1 MKIFDAHV
9 HVFPD
14 KIAEKA
20 TNATG
25 SYYGIPMY
33 TVGTAENVKREL
45 EKGKISGC
53 LIHSTATKSAQV
65 ESVNDYIASLVK
77 EDSRLVG
84 FGSMH
89 ADYEKTD
96 EEICRLKA
104 LSLKGIKLH
113 TDFQGFAIDSEGAMK
128 IYEAANR
135 EHLPVLFHV
144 GDKKS
149 TLSHPERLCRVA
161 EKFPELT
168 VIAAHLGGYSVW
180 DEAKNLIGHKGNV
193 YLDASSALEFMPA
206 ETAREIILRHGTD
219 RVLFGSDFPM
229 HDPEKTASL
238 LLGLGLGDEDYEKIF
253 YKNAQNLLGIRVAE
267 NNSYNRL

>member
-33 TVGTAENVKREL
+33 TVGTAENVKRVL

-53 LIHSTATKSAQV
+53 LIHSTATKRAQV
-65 ESVNDYIASLVK
+65 ESVNDYIASVAK
-77 EDSRLVG
+77 DNPRLVG

-96 EEICRLKA
+96 EEVSRIKA

-113 TDFQGFAIDSEGAMK
+113 TDFQGFAIDDERAMK
-128 IYEAANR
+128 IYAAAER

-149 TLSHPERLCRVA
+149 NLSHPVRLCRII
-161 EKFPELT
+161 EKFPELK

-180 DEAKNLIGHKGNV
+180 DEAKSLIGHKGNV

-206 ETAREIILRHGTD
+206 EAAREIILRHGTD

-229 HDPEKTASL
+229 HDPENTVSL
-238 LLGLGLGDEDYEKIF
+238 LLKLGLGDEDYEKIF
-253 YKNAQNLLGIRVAE
+253 YKNAEGLLDIKVKGSDE
-267 NNSYNRL
+267 K